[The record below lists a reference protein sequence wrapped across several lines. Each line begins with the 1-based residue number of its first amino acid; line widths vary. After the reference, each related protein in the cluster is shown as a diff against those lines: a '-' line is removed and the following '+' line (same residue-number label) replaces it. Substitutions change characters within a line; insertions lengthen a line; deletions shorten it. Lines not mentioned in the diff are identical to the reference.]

1 MVPRQFCPNT
11 KYMTCEKLRGW
22 ENGVKDV
29 KLPLGMFLKH
39 NIYGKMDLTQKRLFK
54 FTGRYF
60 KQRKMYGAKQ
70 KFYLCRA
77 NIV

>member
-1 MVPRQFCPNT
+1 
-11 KYMTCEKLRGW
+11 
-22 ENGVKDV
+22 
-29 KLPLGMFLKH
+29 
-39 NIYGKMDLTQKRLFK
+39 MDLTQKRLFK